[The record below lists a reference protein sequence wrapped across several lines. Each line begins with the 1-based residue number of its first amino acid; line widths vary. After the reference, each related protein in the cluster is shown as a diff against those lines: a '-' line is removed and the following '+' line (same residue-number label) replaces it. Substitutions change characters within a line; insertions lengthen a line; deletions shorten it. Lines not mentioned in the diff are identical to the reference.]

1 MYWKE
6 SCPYWLNVSAS
17 NFQYPF
23 IILDMNKAE
32 VNEMK
37 LAAESVDGSKLEQAY
52 LEGKREKK

>member
-1 MYWKE
+1 
-6 SCPYWLNVSAS
+6 
-17 NFQYPF
+17 
-23 IILDMNKAE
+23 MNKAE